1 MSSSHEAVV
10 GRIEFIQ
17 VPSDV
22 TAPDAVAAE
31 RARLFGGVHLS
42 AGKRDRRTSARCR
55 QGRRASMSKSG
66 FIGLLVGWG
75 LALLVLVAIVIAIRM
90 AG

>member
-1 MSSSHEAVV
+1 LHEDVV
-10 GRIEFIQ
+10 GRIEFFQ

-22 TAPDAVAAE
+22 TAPEAGAVD
-31 RARLFGGVHLS
+31 RARVFEGVRLV
-42 AGKRDRRTSARCR
+42 AGKLDRRSSARCR
-55 QGRRASMSKSG
+55 QGRRATMSKPG

-75 LALLVLVAIVIAIRM
+75 LALSVLVAIVIAIRI

>member
-1 MSSSHEAVV
+1 M

-17 VPSDV
+17 VSSDA
-22 TAPDAVAAE
+22 TAPHAGATS
-31 RARLFGGVHLS
+31 RARLFGRVYPS
-42 AGKRDRRTSARCR
+42 AGKLGSSARCR
-55 QGRRASMSKSG
+55 QGRRAAMSKPA

-75 LALLVLVAIVIAIRM
+75 LALSVLVAIVITIRV